1 MQLVVLQPTDKAYTE
16 VASIK
21 VADSA
26 TFAYPVVSGNRL
38 FIRDHD
44 SVALLT
50 VESP

>member
-1 MQLVVLQPTDKAYTE
+1 
-16 VASIK
+16 
-21 VADSA
+21 VADTP

-50 VESP
+50 LE